1 MCPPVRQPVW
11 INLVFALL
19 PVAKARRRRK
29 TSLAMSAEQRSRRIC
44 HFARATRSTALV
56 LGVAA
61 GVVITTAAAQD
72 AGPANT
78 LQELG
83 RQFATCLAK
92 TPLSAGSQVTITF
105 ALRRD
110 GSPFGKPRI
119 SYSRLEGDAEQR
131 QRFLV
136 GAETAID
143 SCLPLKVTP
152 ALGGAI
158 AGRLFSVTIGR
169 PKAERAI

>member
-1 MCPPVRQPVW
+1 MFTRFAGSSARL
-11 INLVFALL
+11 LV
-19 PVAKARRRRK
+19 
-29 TSLAMSAEQRSRRIC
+29 
-44 HFARATRSTALV
+44 
-56 LGVAA
+56 VAA
-61 GVVITTAAAQD
+61 KLLVATVVAAQD

-78 LQELG
+78 LQELS
-83 RQFATCLAK
+83 RQFSSCLAN

-110 GSPFGKPRI
+110 GSTFGKPRI
-119 SYSRLEGDAEQR
+119 SYSRLEGDTEQR
-131 QRFLV
+131 RRFLAA
-136 GAETAID
+136 AETAIN

-158 AGRLFSVTIGR
+158 AGRLFTVTIGR